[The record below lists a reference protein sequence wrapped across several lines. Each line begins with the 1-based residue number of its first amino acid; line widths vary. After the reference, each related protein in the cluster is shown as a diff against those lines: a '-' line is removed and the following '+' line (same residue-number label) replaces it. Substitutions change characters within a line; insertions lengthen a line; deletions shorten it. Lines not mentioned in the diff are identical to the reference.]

1 MIRPERRPAGAT
13 GAGAAGG
20 GAACGAQ
27 QIARSEIPNKFN
39 RFPPCEAVGRVL
51 NKAHPHVCRAR
62 GGTSS
67 IVIAVAQRPKSETT
81 QPTIRRS
88 EGRLRD
94 FLRRAKLELLPGAVV
109 FAISG
114 CLGPPVLERQVLGYD
129 EVTRKLDEKLLLLN
143 IARVSNL
150 EPVHFTSTS
159 SIAATFNWTTT
170 LGVSGEVTESGK
182 GTNFL
187 NLNLGGS
194 ASENPTFS
202 ISPISGKEFTERVA
216 TPFQD
221 TSFEFLVFQSGRINQ
236 AMRLTGAGI
245 EVQTPDGRFVR
256 FIQNDPQRPEEYAE
270 YRRIATHLQWLDD
283 NRQLFVRP
291 LVFNET
297 VLADLKNAP
306 SAADINNGLN
316 MGLRWTRKPNGNYEV
331 TRLQTGRVVVAN
343 FDPMALT
350 DQQRFQ
356 LNEKIKKNPSGFVY
370 LDIQPSG
377 PGGNF
382 PIQGAIKLRNMF
394 DILLFIGIAMKTA
407 PEFEVS
413 PNVAVEATKA
423 GATATLKINVTD
435 SPPPDSRLPTV
446 YYDGHYY
453 SVNDTVWDR
462 TTFLILSVLF
472 QTTIGR
478 IENVG
483 IPITISK

>member
-1 MIRPERRPAGAT
+1 LQST
-13 GAGAAGG
+13 
-20 GAACGAQ
+20 
-27 QIARSEIPNKFN
+27 IA
-39 RFPPCEAVGRVL
+39 
-51 NKAHPHVCRAR
+51 

-67 IVIAVAQRPKSETT
+67 IVIAVVQQPDSETT
-81 QPTIRRS
+81 QRTIWRPER
-88 EGRLRD
+88 E
-94 FLRRAKLELLPGAVV
+94 FLDLARRATLNLLAGAITIAV
-109 FAISG
+109 SG

-129 EVTRKLDEKLLLLN
+129 EVTKALDEKLLLLN
-143 IARVSNL
+143 IARVSNQ

-170 LGVSGEVTESGK
+170 LGAGGEIAESK

-187 NLNLGGS
+187 NLNIGGS

-221 TSFEFLVFQSGRINQ
+221 RVFEFLVFQGGRIDQ
-236 AMRLTGAGI
+236 AMRLMGAGI
-245 EVQTPDGRFVR
+245 EVQKPDGRFVR
-256 FIQNDPQRPEEYAE
+256 FIENDPRRPKEYEEF
-270 YRRIATHLQWLDD
+270 RRIAAHLQWLND

-291 LVFNET
+291 LVFDEP
-297 VLADLKNAP
+297 LIADFKNTP
-306 SAADINNGLN
+306 SAGDINNGFN
-316 MGLRWTRKPNGNYEV
+316 MGLRWRQKPNGHYEL
-331 TRLQTGRVVVAN
+331 TRLKGDRVVVGN

-350 DQQRFQ
+350 DQQRFE
-356 LNEKIKKNPSGFVY
+356 LDEKIKKNPSGFVY
-370 LDIQPSG
+370 LDIQPNG
-377 PGGNF
+377 PGGNS
-382 PIQGAIKLRNMF
+382 PIQGAIKLRSMF
-394 DILLFIGIAMKTA
+394 QILNFIATGIRIA

-413 PNVAVEATKA
+413 PGMPAGDTDT

-435 SPPPDSRLPTV
+435 SPPNLRLPTV

-462 TTFLILSVLF
+462 TTFLILSILF

>member
-1 MIRPERRPAGAT
+1 VTSGRHAILNLVSVA
-13 GAGAAGG
+13 
-20 GAACGAQ
+20 
-27 QIARSEIPNKFN
+27 IA
-39 RFPPCEAVGRVL
+39 
-51 NKAHPHVCRAR
+51 
-62 GGTSS
+62 
-67 IVIAVAQRPKSETT
+67 IA
-81 QPTIRRS
+81 
-88 EGRLRD
+88 
-94 FLRRAKLELLPGAVV
+94 F
-109 FAISG
+109 SG

-129 EVTRKLDEKLLLLN
+129 EVTRALDEKLLLLN
-143 IARVSNL
+143 IARVSNN

-170 LGVSGEVTESGK
+170 LSAGGEVTESK

-187 NLNLGGS
+187 SLNIGGS

-221 TSFEFLVFQSGRINQ
+221 TIFEFLIFQGGRIEQ
-236 AMRLTGAGI
+236 AMRLMAGGI

-256 FIQNDPQRPEEYAE
+256 FIENDPRRPKEYEEF
-270 YRRIATHLQWLDD
+270 RRIAAHLQWLND

-297 VLADLKNAP
+297 LIADFKNTP
-306 SAADINNGLN
+306 SAADINNGFN
-316 MGLRWTRKPNGNYEV
+316 MGLRWRQKRNGNYEL
-331 TRLQTGRVVVAN
+331 TRLQSGRVLVAN
-343 FDPMALT
+343 FDPMALS
-350 DQQRFQ
+350 DQQRFE
-356 LNEKIKKNPSGFVY
+356 LAEKIKKNPSGFVY
-370 LDIQPSG
+370 LDIQPNG

-382 PIQGAIKLRNMF
+382 PIQGAIKLRSMF
-394 DILLFIGIAMKTA
+394 QILNFIAVGIRIA

-413 PNVAVEATKA
+413 TNVPTAETGGA
-423 GATATLKINVTD
+423 ATATLRINITD
-435 SPPPDSRLPTV
+435 SPPDVRLPTV

-462 TTFLILSVLF
+462 TTFLILSILF